1 MNAPSAPELGADV
14 YLKDSV
20 AGHYQHARK
29 HVCITMPP
37 DRQTLTNLLKQ
48 SSAVRMFYFGKL
60 IITCPDY
67 KNHS

>member
-20 AGHYQHARK
+20 AGHYQRARK

-37 DRQTLTNLLKQ
+37 DRQTLTNLLEAILSGQDVLLRKTYYNM
-48 SSAVRMFYFGKL
+48 S
-60 IITCPDY
+60 
-67 KNHS
+67 